1 MTYLV
6 MSIYVTGCYMFIY
19 NLHFYDPIYYV
30 LLVVDSDV
38 SVLPIVG
45 RPATIK

>member
-1 MTYLV
+1 MTIGMLPIAGRLLTV
-6 MSIYVTGCYMFIY
+6 SFNIHCYCSFI
-19 NLHFYDPIYYV
+19 
-30 LLVVDSDV
+30 VVFHVGDFDL